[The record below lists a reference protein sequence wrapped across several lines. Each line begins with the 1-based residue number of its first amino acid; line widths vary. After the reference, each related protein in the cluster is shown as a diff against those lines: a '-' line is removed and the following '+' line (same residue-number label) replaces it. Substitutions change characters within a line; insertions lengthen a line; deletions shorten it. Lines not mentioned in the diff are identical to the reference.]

1 MDKGTWK
8 SITAGI
14 LTIVAGVFGLTR
26 ILHPFRSS
34 INSGPPGII
43 PHPIHPPISPRMP
56 GIMPHTFNFMGH
68 FYLPIA
74 IAVGL
79 LGILAI
85 VGGVYALKRRIWGL
99 ALAGSIAAIFGSF
112 PLGIAGLV
120 LTVLSKTEF
129 ESSQGS

>member
-1 MDKGTWK
+1 MEKQTWK
-8 SITAGI
+8 SITGGI

-26 ILHPFRSS
+26 MLHPSR
-34 INSGPPGII
+34 
-43 PHPIHPPISPRMP
+43 PPISPRMP
-56 GIMPHTFNFMGH
+56 GIMPHMFNFIGH

-74 IAVGL
+74 IILGL

-85 VGGVYALKRRIWGL
+85 VGGVYALKRKIWGL

-120 LTVLSKTEF
+120 LTVLSRNEF
-129 ESSQGS
+129 E